1 MNKQP
6 GGKLP
11 ARSRKMEPRPRH
23 NHGGSDRML
32 QDTSAVSIVVVAV
45 MIFGLL
51 ITIAAYLNVYYIPSW
66 AEDAEAKH
74 ARNAFTDFSAIPGA
88 INGLVLANETDAIS
102 KQRIE
107 LGGSDIP
114 VLSPVR
120 SWGSLGVVP
129 QEGNFT
135 VKADAWVVNIEGNV
149 TSGELQKWGRATT
162 ANISDISLFYVDIYT
177 KSSKFLSNGKLII
190 NFTNRP
196 GRVEIESGK
205 GTIGKCYLQLSTW
218 GGDGNKIV
226 DKLCVH
232 KDSAPSN
239 KGPEYYRI
247 DLLNPCYGFS
257 KVLRDADTPYN
268 LTVIADHLGLV
279 DEAEGPMLLNYTIA
293 YNEYNKSLVHY
304 SATSNGTLI
313 YESMNRYFLNQKF
326 IYQSGAV
333 FLCQPPDA
341 SMRTLPTIAI
351 ENTTNG
357 SARITIPMVT
367 VGTGVHRTPMISG
380 SGVEELQLKLERL
393 SRVSFAEG
401 NNTHNVHIIIEP
413 PEGDENFRKD
423 YLQEWANYFNKIA
436 GGTSVEANPEW
447 PPDDSYANIK
457 ITLNGSIYLDIQ
469 DIYIEGRTSRI
480 SS

>member
-1 MNKQP
+1 
-6 GGKLP
+6 
-11 ARSRKMEPRPRH
+11 
-23 NHGGSDRML
+23 ML
-32 QDTSAVSIVVVAV
+32 QDSSAASIVVVAV
-45 MIFGLL
+45 MVFGLL
-51 ITIAAYLNVYYIPSW
+51 ITIAAYINVYYIPSW

-74 ARNAFTDFSAIPGA
+74 MRSVFTDFSSIPGA
-88 INGLVLANETDAIS
+88 INGLVLANETNIIS

-107 LGGSDIP
+107 LGGGDIP
-114 VLSPVR
+114 VISPVR
-120 SWGSLGVVP
+120 SWGSLGAVP
-129 QEGNFT
+129 REGNFT
-135 VKADAWVVNIEGNV
+135 VTADAWMVNITENRTNNDPVPDAGVNI
-149 TSGELQKWGRATT
+149 T
-162 ANISDISLFYVDIYT
+162 NISDISLFYIDIDSVT
-177 KSSKFLSNGKLII
+177 DTFLGGGGELFI
-190 NFTNRP
+190 NFTNQSGVVQGGGVR
-196 GRVEIESGK
+196 IWSESDIYSLK
-205 GTIGKCYLQLSTW
+205 ISTW
-218 GGDGNKIV
+218 NEDNNRIIDSIYINKATNQ
-226 DKLCVH
+226 
-232 KDSAPSN
+232 SAS
-239 KGPEYYRI
+239 GPGYYRI

-257 KVLRDADTPYN
+257 KVLSNADTPYN
-268 LTVIADHLGLV
+268 LTIETNRSA
-279 DEAEGPMLLNYTIA
+279 ACNYTII

-313 YESMNRYFLNQKF
+313 YESMNRYFLDQKF
-326 IYQSGAV
+326 IYQNGAV

-367 VGTGVHRTPMISG
+367 VGTGVNRTPMISG

-423 YLQEWANYFNKIA
+423 YLQEWVNYFTGMIQ
-436 GGTSVEANPEW
+436 GTSVQMTQSGPV
-447 PPDDSYANIK
+447 DYSSID

>member
-32 QDTSAVSIVVVAV
+32 QDNSAASIVVVAV
-45 MIFGLL
+45 MVFGLL
-51 ITIAAYLNVYYIPSW
+51 ITIAAYINVYYIPSW

-74 ARNAFTDFSAIPGA
+74 MRNAFTDFSAIPGA
-88 INGLVLANETDAIS
+88 INGLVLVNETNIMS

-107 LGGSDIP
+107 LGGGDIP

-135 VKADAWVVNIEGNV
+135 VKADAWMVNIEGNV
-149 TSGELQKWGRATT
+149 TNGGLNKWEHVDIT
-162 ANISDISLFYVDIYT
+162 NISDISSFYIDVAT
-177 KSSKFLSNGKLII
+177 KAATFVGNGVLVI
-190 NFTNRP
+190 NFTNQS
-196 GRVEIESGK
+196 GRMEIRSGK
-205 GTIGKCYLQLSTW
+205 DGSEHCYLQMYTW

-226 DKLCVH
+226 DGMCIY
-232 KDSAPSN
+232 KDAYPGN
-239 KGPEYYRI
+239 QGPDYYRI

-257 KVLRDADTPYN
+257 KVLRDADIPYN
-268 LTVIADHLGLV
+268 LTVMVYHKGGEPDKPHKL
-279 DEAEGPMLLNYTIA
+279 EAVNYTIV
-293 YNEYNKSLVHY
+293 YNEYNRSLVHY
-304 SATSNGTLI
+304 SATSKGILI
-313 YESMNRYFLNQKF
+313 YKSMNRYFLNQKF
-326 IYQSGAV
+326 IYQNGAV

-367 VGTGVHRTPMISG
+367 VGTGVNRTPMISG

-423 YLQEWANYFNKIA
+423 YLQEWVNYFTGMIQ
-436 GGTSVEANPEW
+436 GTSVQMTQSCPV
-447 PPDDSYANIK
+447 DYSSID